1 LILFSNLHRNILL
14 LLLLFDT
21 FGDILSIIF
30 GIDDDDDD
38 DDDSD
43 NDDSDD
49 DNDRDDSDDD
59 NNNNNNNEEIR
70 LLYQNF

>member
-1 LILFSNLHRNILL
+1 LIFFSNLHRNI

-38 DDDSD
+38 DVVDVGDDNDDNDDDDDSD
-43 NDDSDD
+43 CFLNG
-49 DNDRDDSDDD
+49 
-59 NNNNNNNEEIR
+59 
-70 LLYQNF
+70 LL